1 MFFSLALAAVPDF
14 IKKALLVLGLGW
26 ISSASV
32 TTLFAEIQ
40 TNVVGMYNNIPASVL
55 ILANMG
61 GIPECIGIVLGAML
75 ARLSFMALEHIGK
88 VV

>member
-1 MFFSLALAAVPDF
+1 
-14 IKKALLVLGLGW
+14 
-26 ISSASV
+26 
-32 TTLFAEIQ
+32 
-40 TNVVGMYNNIPASVL
+40 MYNNIPASVL